1 MELKRL
7 GPEDREIIKEL
18 FADVFTREPWLDDWS
33 DARQLDAYIDD
44 LIGQNNSLT
53 LGYFEGDRLTAL
65 AMGHVKHWFR
75 GTEYCIDELC
85 VDRSRQRQGIGRAFL
100 RDMEAFLLQNG
111 IRQIFL
117 QTDRSVP
124 AYAFY
129 QKNGFTEL
137 IGHVSFVKAFG
148 DP

>member
-7 GPEDREIIKEL
+7 GPENREIIKAL

-33 DARQLDAYIDD
+33 DKRQLDAYIDD

-53 LGYFEGDRLTAL
+53 LGYFEGDRLAAL
-65 AMGHVKHWFR
+65 SMGHVKHWFR
-75 GTEYCIDELC
+75 GTEYCVDELC

-100 RDMEAFLLQNG
+100 KEMEAFLLQNG

-129 QKNGFTEL
+129 QQNGFTEL
-137 IGHVSFVKAFG
+137 IGHVSFVKTFG
-148 DP
+148 KP